1 MGTYAIDSLTAIH
14 LTNRQTQILMKEN
27 KNNIKRGEEITTEY
41 FAFLD
46 QHIDD
51 VVNGQAMDF
60 LELNQIAK
68 ALHVSH
74 SHLSDTLQRE
84 TGHHPCHFYDL
95 KIIDKAK
102 SLLTNTNLSIAE
114 IAKKLTYDPSN
125 FGKFFKKFTGQTA
138 GEFRK
143 QYKK

>member
-1 MGTYAIDSLTAIH
+1 MTGT
-14 LTNRQTQILMKEN
+14 KE
-27 KNNIKRGEEITTEY
+27 NIKRSEEISTKY

-46 QHIDD
+46 QHIED
-51 VVNGQAMDF
+51 VLTGNAPDF

-68 ALHVSH
+68 ALHISH
-74 SHLSDTLQRE
+74 SHLSDTLQQE

-95 KIIDKAK
+95 KIVDIAK
-102 SLLTNTNLSIAE
+102 SLLRNTDLSIAE
-114 IAKKLTYDPSN
+114 IAKKLAYDPSN

-143 QYKK
+143 QQKK

>member
-1 MGTYAIDSLTAIH
+1 MGTYAIGNLTAIH

-74 SHLSDTLQRE
+74 SHL
-84 TGHHPCHFYDL
+84 
-95 KIIDKAK
+95 
-102 SLLTNTNLSIAE
+102 
-114 IAKKLTYDPSN
+114 
-125 FGKFFKKFTGQTA
+125 
-138 GEFRK
+138 
-143 QYKK
+143 

>member
-1 MGTYAIDSLTAIH
+1 MGNPTTTH
-14 LTNRQTQILMKEN
+14 PKHRQSKKMTDTKQSN
-27 KNNIKRGEEITTEY
+27 TKRGEEITTEY

-46 QHIDD
+46 QHIED
-51 VVNGQAMDF
+51 VVNGKENDF

-68 ALHVSH
+68 ALHLSH
-74 SHLSDTLQRE
+74 SHLSDTLQQQ

-102 SLLTNTNLSIAE
+102 SLLSDTDLSIAK
-114 IAKKLTYDPSN
+114 IAKQLTYDPSN
-125 FGKFFKKFTGQTA
+125 FGKFFKKFAGQTA

-143 QYKK
+143 QHKK